1 MIPDFSSEL
10 SYSFVRSGGKG
21 GQNVNKVSTKVLL
34 RFDIIESKLL
44 ADWQKEIIRE
54 KLRSYISQSD
64 ILQLTC
70 EATRSQLKNKE
81 IVTTRFHHL
90 IQTALTPVKPRK
102 KTRVSRAVK
111 ERRLKSKAINSEK
124 KKNRRVDRW
133 ED

>member
-21 GQNVNKVSTKVLL
+21 GQNVNKVATKVLL
-34 RFDIIESKLL
+34 RFDIFDSKLL
-44 ADWQKEIIRE
+44 AAWQKEIIRE
-54 KLRSYISQSD
+54 KLRSYISQND
-64 ILQLTC
+64 LLQLTC

-111 ERRLKSKAINSEK
+111 ERRLKAKSMNSEK

>member
-10 SYSFVRSGGKG
+10 NYSFVRSGGKG

-34 RFDIIESKLL
+34 RFDIIESRLL

-54 KLRSYISQSD
+54 KLRSYISQND
-64 ILQLTC
+64 FLQLTC

-111 ERRLKSKAINSEK
+111 ERRLKAKAINSQK
-124 KKNRRVDRW
+124 KKNRKVDGW
-133 ED
+133 DE

>member
-1 MIPDFSSEL
+1 MTTDFTSEL
-10 SYSFVRSGGKG
+10 SYSFTRSGGKG

-34 RFDIIESKLL
+34 RFDIFDSKLL

-54 KLRSYISQSD
+54 KLRGYISQSD

-81 IVTTRFHHL
+81 IATTRFHHL

-111 ERRLKSKAINSEK
+111 ERRLKSKAINSKK

>member
-21 GQNVNKVSTKVLL
+21 GQNVNKVATKVLL
-34 RFDIIESKLL
+34 RFDIFDSTLL
-44 ADWQKEIIRE
+44 AAWQKEIIRE

-90 IQTALTPVKPRK
+90 IQTALTPAKQRK

>member
-1 MIPDFSSEL
+1 MIPDFSPEL

-34 RFDIIESKLL
+34 RFDIFDSTLL

-54 KLRSYISQSD
+54 KLRSYISQND

-111 ERRLKSKAINSEK
+111 ERRLKTKAINSEK

-133 ED
+133 EE

>member
-34 RFDIIESKLL
+34 RFDIIESRLL

-54 KLRSYISQSD
+54 KLKSYISQNEL
-64 ILQLTC
+64 LQLTC

-102 KTRVSRAVK
+102 KTRVSRAVR
-111 ERRLKSKAINSEK
+111 ERRLKAKANNSEK
-124 KKNRRVDRW
+124 KKNRRVDHW
-133 ED
+133 GD